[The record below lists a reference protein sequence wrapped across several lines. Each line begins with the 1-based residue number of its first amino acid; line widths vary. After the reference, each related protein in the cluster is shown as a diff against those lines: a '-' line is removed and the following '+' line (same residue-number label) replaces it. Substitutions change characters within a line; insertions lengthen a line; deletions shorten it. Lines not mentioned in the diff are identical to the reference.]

1 MQLNSMILI
10 CATASR
16 QENCLRGGTASIKG
30 LKNGWRVERGF
41 TCMSVWAEVIRTVS
55 QVEQCSACHPQT
67 LFDPQGDTDQVT
79 FEGLTAIDRFWGGLQ
94 SKFHQINYR
103 FLNSTPVLVGK

>member
-1 MQLNSMILI
+1 MILI

-55 QVEQCSACHPQT
+55 QVEQSVLRAT
-67 LFDPQGDTDQVT
+67 LRRCLILRVT
-79 FEGLTAIDRFWGGLQ
+79 LTKSRLRG
-94 SKFHQINYR
+94 
-103 FLNSTPVLVGK
+103 